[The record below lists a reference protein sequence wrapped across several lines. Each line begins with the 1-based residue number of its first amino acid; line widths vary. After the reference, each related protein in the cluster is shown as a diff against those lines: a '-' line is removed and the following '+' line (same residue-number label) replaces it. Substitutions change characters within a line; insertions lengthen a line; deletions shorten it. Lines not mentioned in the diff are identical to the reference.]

1 MPGDSSLLFSLRRLS
16 RRCLLPVR
24 PSCCWRLGCSP
35 AMMTEGGGCL
45 AGMCLLAYELA
56 AMLLPAALAF
66 CRLRRRL
73 GPEQPCPVLPVLVF
87 AAYAAAVLHLTGAGT
102 LGDGLIYQ
110 MQFGGEQVNLLRSR
124 GRSMLSHTCRTS
136 CSLCRSVCC
145 CPGFGPA
152 LRRPKPVL
160 FAGFG
165 LSLVI
170 ELSQLLNNRRTDIDD
185 LILNTLG
192 AALDMPCGV

>member
-1 MPGDSSLLFSLRRLS
+1 
-16 RRCLLPVR
+16 
-24 PSCCWRLGCSP
+24 
-35 AMMTEGGGCL
+35 
-45 AGMCLLAYELA
+45 MCLLAYELA

-102 LGDGLIYQ
+102 LGDGLTYQ
-110 MQFGGEQVNLLRSR
+110 MQFGGEQVNLLPFSR
-124 GRSMLSHTCRTS
+124 QIDAVAYLQNV
-136 CSLCRSVCC
+136 LLFVL
-145 CPGFGPA
+145 FGLLLPWFWPA

-192 AALDMPCGV
+192 AALGYALWRVMHLHAAPAGPRAGWAVPLGCLGAMCAGRLLLYHELWMASLLYGF

>member
-1 MPGDSSLLFSLRRLS
+1 
-16 RRCLLPVR
+16 
-24 PSCCWRLGCSP
+24 
-35 AMMTEGGGCL
+35 
-45 AGMCLLAYELA
+45 MCLLAYELA

-110 MQFGGEQVNLLRSR
+110 MQFGGEQVNLLPFSR
-124 GRSMLSHTCRTS
+124 QIDAVAYLQNV
-136 CSLCRSVCC
+136 LLFV
-145 CPGFGPA
+145 PFGLLLPWFWPA

-192 AALDMPCGV
+192 AALGYTRSRV